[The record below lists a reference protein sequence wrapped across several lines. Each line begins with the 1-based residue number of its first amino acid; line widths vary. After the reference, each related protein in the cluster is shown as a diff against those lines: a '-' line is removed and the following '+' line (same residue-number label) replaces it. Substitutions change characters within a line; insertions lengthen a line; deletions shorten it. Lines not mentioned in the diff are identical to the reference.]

1 MTGGATPDPGS
12 HFAGAQVVVTGGTS
26 GIGHAVAGAFAMA
39 GAEVTVTGTRASVAD
54 YDAGLELDRFD
65 FRSLDVTDSDAIDTF
80 AGELDRLDVLVNNAG
95 ATLGDEADPDG
106 FAASVQLNLLAAQ
119 RLSTRCHDLLAA
131 SEQVGGA
138 AIVNVASMSATRPS
152 AFVPGYGAAKA
163 GIIQLTRQL
172 GLQWAADGIRV
183 NAVAPGLILT
193 GMTQVM
199 TEIEELAAAEL
210 AKVPMARW
218 GTPDDVVPMFLFLA
232 GPGARFI
239 TGQTVNVD
247 GGYSLT

>member
-1 MTGGATPDPGS
+1 MTAQPTPEPSFDFTGAE
-12 HFAGAQVVVTGGTS
+12 VVVTGGTS
-26 GIGHAVAGAFAMA
+26 GIGHAVAAAFVVA
-39 GAEVTVTGTRASVAD
+39 GAEVKVTGTRASAAE
-54 YDAGLELDRFD
+54 YDTDLRLDRFA
-65 FRSLDVTDSDAIDTF
+65 FRSLDVTDAEAIDAF
-80 AGELDRLDVLVNNAG
+80 AGGLDGLDVLVNNAG
-95 ATLGDEADPDG
+95 ATIGDEADPDG
-106 FAASVQLNLLAAQ
+106 FAASVRLNLMAAQ
-119 RLSTRCHDLLAA
+119 RLSTRCHGLLAA
-131 SEQVGGA
+131 SELSGGA

-152 AFVPGYGAAKA
+152 PFVPGYGAAKA

-193 GMTQVM
+193 GMTRIM
-199 TEIEELAAAEL
+199 TEIPELADEEL

-218 GTPDDVVPMFLFLA
+218 GMPDDVAPMFLFLA
-232 GPGARFI
+232 SPGARFM